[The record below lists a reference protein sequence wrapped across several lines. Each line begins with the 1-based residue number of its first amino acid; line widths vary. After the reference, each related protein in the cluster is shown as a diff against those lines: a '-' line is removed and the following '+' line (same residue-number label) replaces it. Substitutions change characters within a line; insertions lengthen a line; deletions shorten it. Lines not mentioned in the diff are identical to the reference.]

1 MALHKKEEALCL
13 ELGNKDS
20 LQRSY
25 GNQAVILKA
34 WGQLEDAMA
43 LHKKE
48 EALCLE
54 LGNKDGLQR
63 SYGNQAGILMA
74 WGRLEEAMALHKK
87 LEALCLEL
95 GSKYGLQASYGNQA
109 LILRS
114 WGRLEEAMAL
124 HKKQEALCLELGVR
138 RDLGYC
144 YWQWGPLARAQG
156 DRVTERAKL
165 QTALDIFTA
174 LKMPRERDA
183 VAAELAKTAGTR
195 PLPSKHRLLPHRL
208 ARGNEL
214 IFDQLDFV
222 VLGYLRKK
230 DALRPRSI
238 PTLAAQLREFPMS
251 IKKQC
256 DRASG
261 WVEAA
266 GIQQAV
272 RFRRVVVKRLGP

>member
-95 GSKYGLQASYGNQA
+95 G
-109 LILRS
+109 
-114 WGRLEEAMAL
+114 
-124 HKKQEALCLELGVR
+124 VR

-156 DRVTERAKL
+156 DRVTERTKL

-183 VAAELAKTAGTR
+183 VAAELAKR
-195 PLPSKHRLLPHRL
+195 SEER
-208 ARGNEL
+208 RGGEEGR
-214 IFDQLDFV
+214 D
-222 VLGYLRKK
+222 
-230 DALRPRSI
+230 
-238 PTLAAQLREFPMS
+238 
-251 IKKQC
+251 
-256 DRASG
+256 
-261 WVEAA
+261 
-266 GIQQAV
+266 
-272 RFRRVVVKRLGP
+272 

>member
-54 LGNKDGLQR
+54 MGNKDGLQR

-114 WGRLEEAMAL
+114 GGGWKRPWRSTRSRRRCAWNWACGVISATVTGNGGRWRARKAI
-124 HKKQEALCLELGVR
+124 ASPNVR
-138 RDLGYC
+138 SSR
-144 YWQWGPLARAQG
+144 Q
-156 DRVTERAKL
+156 
-165 QTALDIFTA
+165 
-174 LKMPRERDA
+174 
-183 VAAELAKTAGTR
+183 
-195 PLPSKHRLLPHRL
+195 
-208 ARGNEL
+208 
-214 IFDQLDFV
+214 
-222 VLGYLRKK
+222 
-230 DALRPRSI
+230 RSI
-238 PTLAAQLREFPMS
+238 SSPP
-251 IKKQC
+251 
-256 DRASG
+256 
-261 WVEAA
+261 
-266 GIQQAV
+266 
-272 RFRRVVVKRLGP
+272 

>member
-74 WGRLEEAMALHKK
+74 WGRLE
-87 LEALCLEL
+87 L

-156 DRVTERAKL
+156 DRVTERTKL

-183 VAAELAKTAGTR
+183 VAAELAKTAGT
-195 PLPSKHRLLPHRL
+195 
-208 ARGNEL
+208 
-214 IFDQLDFV
+214 
-222 VLGYLRKK
+222 
-230 DALRPRSI
+230 
-238 PTLAAQLREFPMS
+238 
-251 IKKQC
+251 
-256 DRASG
+256 
-261 WVEAA
+261 
-266 GIQQAV
+266 
-272 RFRRVVVKRLGP
+272 